1 MQLIFSDATVLQQF
15 CNCQRGYYMTASS
28 STSYD
33 GKESGARGGQEVLL
47 VKIAHF
53 ILRATFINSPAADMH
68 TNNELPPYEISGSV
82 KPVTGIEPVTPP
94 ILIIA

>member
-1 MQLIFSDATVLQQF
+1 MESFVGNARILQQF
-15 CNCQRGYYMTASS
+15 SDC
-28 STSYD
+28 
-33 GKESGARGGQEVLL
+33 ESGYHMATGSPTGDDGENGAAGGGQGVLL

-68 TNNELPPYEISGSV
+68 TNSELPPYEMSGSV

-94 ILIIA
+94 MLMIA

>member
-1 MQLIFSDATVLQQF
+1 MAT
-15 CNCQRGYYMTASS
+15 GSPAGD
-28 STSYD
+28 D
-33 GKESGARGGQEVLL
+33 GKDRVAGDGQEVLL

-68 TNNELPPYEISGSV
+68 TNSELPPYEISGSV

-94 ILIIA
+94 MLMIA